1 MIENIIRHYEENGC
15 ANKSKLGVIQQL
27 RKQNFINQ
35 TTYEELMKS
44 EKLSDSGIIDC
55 ESEASADCEDIK
67 ILKEQLVK
75 ENLGTS
81 ILWLQ
86 KVLME
91 ACYSRVYIANREMFK
106 GCSEVVEPVP
116 YCYSSKNFENLK
128 I

>member
-15 ANKSKLGVIQQL
+15 ANKSKVGVIQQL

-35 TTYEELMKS
+35 TTYEDLMKS
-44 EKLSDSGIIDC
+44 EKLSDSGINDC
-55 ESEASADCEDIK
+55 ESETSIDCEDIK

-86 KVLME
+86 NALME
-91 ACYSRVYIANREMFK
+91 ACYSRCVIANRELFEDSSK
-106 GCSEVVEPVP
+106 VVEPIP
-116 YCYSSKNFENLK
+116 YCYSSKWIKNNDK
-128 I
+128 